1 MSWYPTYSLS
11 RGGYSATEAG
21 AALLPLPLVVAV
33 ASPVVGHFAT
43 RIGLRRLLTIG
54 PGVVAIGFLLA
65 LRIGS
70 GHSFWVDVLPA
81 MVIMAL
87 GLAVAVAPLT
97 TAVLVSV
104 DPQHTGSASGFNS
117 AAART
122 GSLVATALLG
132 SVLAV
137 PEPPWLRLSILQ

>member
-1 MSWYPTYSLS
+1 M
-11 RGGYSATEAG
+11 
-21 AALLPLPLVVAV
+21 AV

-54 PGVVAIGFLLA
+54 PGIVAIGFLLA

-70 GHSFWVDVLPA
+70 GHGFWVDVLPA
-81 MVIMAL
+81 MIVVAL

-97 TAVLVSV
+97 TAVLMSV
-104 DPQHTGSASGFNS
+104 DPAHTGSASGFNS

-132 SVLAV
+132 SVLAASGAALV
-137 PEPPWLRLSILQ
+137 TAFDFAMVIGTAVCVAASASARLIER